1 MKGGSRIKSGMT
13 RRTVLASGAATL
25 ASPAIALAQA
35 ANPIANGR
43 PPLSARRFTSP
54 AVEQAIARLQKQLGT
69 RGIAGKL
76 GRMVADCLPNTLD
89 TTVELG
95 TRDDR
100 PDTFVITG
108 DIHAMW
114 LRDSTA
120 QVWPYLQ
127 FAQEDPR
134 LKLLLRGVI
143 ERQTACVL
151 IDPYANAFN
160 RDLVPSPEHADDET
174 DMKPGVFERK
184 WELDSLCSVIRL
196 AHGYWKATGD
206 MAPFDA
212 RWRAAMKLI
221 LATMRTQQRRHGP
234 GPYRF
239 QRKTDWSPDQVPGNG
254 YGNPVRPNGLIASL
268 FRPSDDATVFPF
280 LIPANLYAAT
290 SLRRLAEL
298 SRKLSYAD
306 IASESTALASEVVA
320 ALRAH
325 GTAIHP
331 QRGRVW
337 AYEVDGYGSAL
348 LMDDANV
355 PSLLSLPYLGCCAPD
370 DPLYLRTRA
379 LVLSSDNP
387 WFHRGHAAEGIGS
400 PHTPGNRI
408 WPIAIMMWALT
419 STSDAEIASCLRMLA
434 ATDAGTGFMH
444 EAFDAD
450 DPSQYSRPWFA
461 WANSLFG
468 ELMLRVA
475 AHHPRALALLDS

>member
-1 MKGGSRIKSGMT
+1 MT

-25 ASPAIALAQA
+25 AAPAISFTQP

-43 PPLSARRFTSP
+43 PPLGARRFTSA
-54 AVEQAIARLQKQLGT
+54 AVEQAIAGLQRQLGN

-76 GRMVADCLPNTLD
+76 GRMVANCLPNTLD
-89 TTVELG
+89 TTVVLG
-95 TRDDR
+95 TLEGR

-120 QVWPYLQ
+120 QVWPYLR
-127 FAQEDPR
+127 FAREDPR
-134 LKLLLRGVI
+134 LKLLLRGVV
-143 ERQTACVL
+143 ERQTRCVL
-151 IDPYANAFN
+151 VDPYANAFN
-160 RDLVPSPEHADDET
+160 RELVMSPEHAGDET
-174 DMKPGVFERK
+174 EMTPGVFERK

-206 MAPFDA
+206 TAPFNA
-212 RWRAAMKLI
+212 RWREAMKLI
-221 LATMRTQQRRHGP
+221 LATMRTQQRKHGP

-254 YGNPVRPNGLIASL
+254 YGNPVRPDGLIASL
-268 FRPSDDATVFPF
+268 FRPSDDATIFPF
-280 LIPANLYAAT
+280 LVPSNFYAVI
-290 SLRRLAEL
+290 SLRQLAEL
-298 SRKLSYAD
+298 SRSLGYSDLAT
-306 IASESTALASEVVA
+306 ESAALANEVDA

-331 QRGRVW
+331 RRGRTW
-337 AYEVDGYGSAL
+337 AYEVDGFGSAL
-348 LMDDANV
+348 FMDDANV
-355 PSLLSLPYLGCCAPD
+355 PSLLSLPYLGCCDPD
-370 DPLYLRTRA
+370 DPLYRRTRA

-387 WFHRGHAAEGIGS
+387 WFHRGRVAAGIGS

-408 WPIAIMMWALT
+408 WPIAIMMRALT
-419 STSDAEIASCLRMLA
+419 STKDAEVASCLRALA
-434 ATDAGTGFMH
+434 TTDAGTGFMH

-450 DPSQYSRPWFA
+450 DPSQYSRPWFS

-468 ELMLRVA
+468 ELMLDVA
-475 AHHPRALALLDS
+475 ARRPRAFELLGR

>member
-1 MKGGSRIKSGMT
+1 
-13 RRTVLASGAATL
+13 
-25 ASPAIALAQA
+25 
-35 ANPIANGR
+35 
-43 PPLSARRFTSP
+43 
-54 AVEQAIARLQKQLGT
+54 
-69 RGIAGKL
+69 
-76 GRMVADCLPNTLD
+76 
-89 TTVELG
+89 
-95 TRDDR
+95 
-100 PDTFVITG
+100 
-108 DIHAMW
+108 MW

-120 QVWPYLQ
+120 QVWPYLR
-127 FAQEDPR
+127 FAPEDPR

-143 ERQTACVL
+143 ERHTACVL

-174 DMKPGVFERK
+174 EMKPGVFERK

-206 MAPFDA
+206 TAAFDG

-221 LATMRTQQRRHGP
+221 LATMRTQQRKHAA

-268 FRPSDDATVFPF
+268 FRPSDDATIF
-280 LIPANLYAAT
+280 LFLVPANFYAVT
-290 SLRRLAEL
+290 SLRQLAEL
-298 SRKLSYAD
+298 SGALGYGD
-306 IASESTALASEVVA
+306 VASGSAALAGEISA
-320 ALRAH
+320 ALQAH
-325 GTAIHP
+325 GTTMHP
-331 QRGRVW
+331 RHGRVW

-348 LMDDANV
+348 IMDDANV
-355 PSLLSLPYLGCCAPD
+355 PSLLSLPYLGCCGAS
-370 DPLYLRTRA
+370 DPLYRSTRA

-387 WFHRGHAAEGIGS
+387 WFHRGRAAEGIGS

-408 WPIAIMMWALT
+408 WPIAIAMRALT
-419 STSDAEIASCLRMLA
+419 GTSDAEIASCLRMLA
-434 ATDAGTGFMH
+434 TTDAGTGFMH

-450 DPSQYSRPWFA
+450 DASQYSRAWFA

-468 ELMLRVA
+468 ELMLQVA